1 MQLLP
6 KWAHSKSA
14 VKYKKY
20 LQTMSLLIQEMK
32 KISRKKRIRA
42 TRKELKEQQKNSL
55 AHLKN
60 RLFLPQLQLSRNLS
74 VIMPGTQNQRNNQ
87 MKCTQEWKV
96 NLQKYILRPESSN
109 SIRTIIIILLDTKRA
124 QELMIRKMNAVQ
136 VYLHAGMRV
145 DSILL
150 SLLTLL
156 RKREQ

>member
-14 VKYKKY
+14 VKEQKY
-20 LQTMSLLIQEMK
+20 LQTMSPLIQEMK
-32 KISRKKRIRA
+32 KILKKKRIKA

-55 AHLKN
+55 AHLRN
-60 RLFLPQLQLSRNLS
+60 RLYLPQLRHSRNLPA
-74 VIMPGTQNQRNNQ
+74 IMLDTQNQRNNQ

-124 QELMIRKMNAVQ
+124 QEQMIRKMNAVQ

-156 RKREQ
+156 RKKEQ

>member
-14 VKYKKY
+14 VKEQKY
-20 LQTMSLLIQEMK
+20 LQTMSPLIQEMK
-32 KISRKKRIRA
+32 KILRKKKIKA

-55 AHLKN
+55 AHLRN
-60 RLFLPQLQLSRNLS
+60 RLYLPQLRHSRNLS
-74 VIMPGTQNQRNNQ
+74 AIMLDTQNQRNNQ

-124 QELMIRKMNAVQ
+124 QEQMIRKMNAVQ

-156 RKREQ
+156 RKKEQ

>member
-1 MQLLP
+1 MLLLP

-14 VKYKKY
+14 VKDKKY

-32 KISRKKRIRA
+32 RISRKKRIKA

-74 VIMPGTQNQRNNQ
+74 VIMPGIQNQRNNQ

>member
-14 VKYKKY
+14 VKEQKY
-20 LQTMSLLIQEMK
+20 LQTMSPLIQEMK
-32 KISRKKRIRA
+32 KILKKKRIKA

-55 AHLKN
+55 AHLRN
-60 RLFLPQLQLSRNLS
+60 RLYLPQLRHSRNLS
-74 VIMPGTQNQRNNQ
+74 AIMLDTQNQRNNQ

-124 QELMIRKMNAVQ
+124 QEQMIRKMNAVQ

-156 RKREQ
+156 RKKEQ

>member
-14 VKYKKY
+14 VKEQKY
-20 LQTMSLLIQEMK
+20 LQTMSPLIQEMK
-32 KISRKKRIRA
+32 KILRKKRIKA

-55 AHLKN
+55 AHLRN
-60 RLFLPQLQLSRNLS
+60 RLYLPQLRHSRNLS
-74 VIMPGTQNQRNNQ
+74 AIMLDTQNQRNNQ

-96 NLQKYILRPESSN
+96 NLQKYILKPESSN
-109 SIRTIIIILLDTKRA
+109 SIRTIITILLDTKRA
-124 QELMIRKMNAVQ
+124 QEQMIRKMNAVQ

-156 RKREQ
+156 RKKEQ

>member
-14 VKYKKY
+14 VKEQKY
-20 LQTMSLLIQEMK
+20 LQTMSPLIQEMK
-32 KISRKKRIRA
+32 KISRKKRIKA

-60 RLFLPQLQLSRNLS
+60 RLFLPQLQHSRNLS
-74 VIMPGTQNQRNNQ
+74 VIMPDTQNQRNNQ

-124 QELMIRKMNAVQ
+124 QEQMIRKMNAVQ

-145 DSILL
+145 DSILQ
-150 SLLTLL
+150 SLLTLS
-156 RKREQ
+156 RNKEQ

>member
-14 VKYKKY
+14 VKEQKY
-20 LQTMSLLIQEMK
+20 LQTMSPLIQEMK
-32 KISRKKRIRA
+32 KILKKKRIKA

-55 AHLKN
+55 AHLRN
-60 RLFLPQLQLSRNLS
+60 RLSLPQLRHSRNLS
-74 VIMPGTQNQRNNQ
+74 AIMLDTQNQRNNQ

-124 QELMIRKMNAVQ
+124 QEQMIRKMNAVQ

-156 RKREQ
+156 RKKEQ

>member
-14 VKYKKY
+14 VKEQKY
-20 LQTMSLLIQEMK
+20 LQTMSPLIQEMK
-32 KISRKKRIRA
+32 KILKKKRIKA

-60 RLFLPQLQLSRNLS
+60 RLFLPQLQHSRNLS
-74 VIMPGTQNQRNNQ
+74 VIMPDTQNQRNNQ

-124 QELMIRKMNAVQ
+124 QEQMIRKMNAVQ

-145 DSILL
+145 DSILQ
-150 SLLTLL
+150 SLLTLS
-156 RKREQ
+156 RNKEQ

>member
-1 MQLLP
+1 MQLLR

-14 VKYKKY
+14 VKEQKY
-20 LQTMSLLIQEMK
+20 LQTMSPLMQEMK
-32 KISRKKRIRA
+32 KILRKKRIKA

-60 RLFLPQLQLSRNLS
+60 RLYLPQLRHSRNLS
-74 VIMPGTQNQRNNQ
+74 AIMLDTQNQRNNQ

-96 NLQKYILRPESSN
+96 NLRKYILRPESSN

-124 QELMIRKMNAVQ
+124 QEQMIRKMNAVQ
-136 VYLHAGMRV
+136 VYLHAGMKV

-156 RKREQ
+156 RKKEQ

>member
-96 NLQKYILRPESSN
+96 NLQKYILRLESSN

>member
-14 VKYKKY
+14 VKDKKY
-20 LQTMSLLIQEMK
+20 LQTMSLLIQGMK
-32 KISRKKRIRA
+32 KISRKKRIKA

-156 RKREQ
+156 RKKEQ

>member
-14 VKYKKY
+14 VKEQKY
-20 LQTMSLLIQEMK
+20 LQTMSPLIQEMK
-32 KISRKKRIRA
+32 KILRKKRIKA

-55 AHLKN
+55 AHLRN
-60 RLFLPQLQLSRNLS
+60 RLYLPQLRHSRNLS
-74 VIMPGTQNQRNNQ
+74 AIMLDTQNQRNNQ

-124 QELMIRKMNAVQ
+124 QEQMIRKMNAVQ

-156 RKREQ
+156 RKKEQ

>member
-1 MQLLP
+1 MQLLR

-14 VKYKKY
+14 EKEQKY
-20 LQTMSLLIQEMK
+20 LQTMSPLIQEMK
-32 KISRKKRIRA
+32 KISRKKRIKA

-55 AHLKN
+55 AHLRN
-60 RLFLPQLQLSRNLS
+60 RLYLPQLRHSRNLS
-74 VIMPGTQNQRNNQ
+74 AIMLDTQNQRNNQ

-96 NLQKYILRPESSN
+96 NLQKYILKPESSN
-109 SIRTIIIILLDTKRA
+109 SIRTIITILLDTKRA
-124 QELMIRKMNAVQ
+124 QEQMIRKMNAVQ

-156 RKREQ
+156 RKKEQ